1 MFKQK
6 RNFAHIPVL
15 PETKLEIDNLK
26 KQLSEKYP
34 NATYEELVRILLK
47 KNNNIT
53 LPESEIRKLIG
64 NSRGVIF

>member
-15 PETKLEIDNLK
+15 AETKTEIDNLK
-26 KQLSEKYP
+26 KELSKKYP
-34 NATYEELVRILLK
+34 NATYEELVQILLR

-64 NSRGVIF
+64 TSRGVIF